1 MHNIVVEI
9 IQIYYRF
16 YFLLFQELSLHQ
28 DRVRSMCLTD
38 EGLVIS
44 GPGSRD
50 GRIAVW
56 KSHLS
61 EERPAIQRFSHE
73 RPRRPKQ
80 IRREVTVCD
89 EEDGFELVCRK

>member
-1 MHNIVVEI
+1 MHIIVIEI

-61 EERPAIQRFSHE
+61 EERPSIQRFSHE

-89 EEDGFELVCRK
+89 NEDGFELVCRK

>member
-1 MHNIVVEI
+1 MHIIVVEI

-61 EERPAIQRFSHE
+61 EERPAIQR
-73 RPRRPKQ
+73 PRRPKQ